1 MQYRIANS
9 RTGQIVAEHAELAQS
24 PLKRMKGL
32 LGKKGLAPDEAIIL
46 RPASSIHTVF
56 MRFAIDVIYIDRDNK
71 VVKVVRDLVPYRFSA
86 AKGAKTVIEMMTGAT
101 TTTDLQPGDQLTMTE
116 QPA

>member
-1 MQYRIANS
+1 MLYRIANA
-9 RTGQIVAEHAELAQS
+9 RTGQIVAEHADLAQS

-56 MRFAIDVIYIDRDNK
+56 MRFAIDVIYIDRDSK
-71 VVKVVRDLVPYRFSA
+71 VVKVVRNLVPYRFSS
-86 AKGAKTVIEMMTGAT
+86 AKGAKTVIEMTAGAT
-101 TTTDLQPGDQLTMTE
+101 NSTDLHPGDQLVMTE
-116 QPA
+116 QPT